1 MATTNDNKA
10 LRYKRSASALQKVWN
25 YIRRNRV
32 FRFGDVMMV
41 VGVRHEY
48 LRNLLWHLEGAGYV
62 VCEDSKK
69 RNSNSMFRVVK
80 ITGAKSPSIIN
91 GVVYDYNTDE
101 RFEVK
106 RERDKE
112 RVIDVLCALESFT
125 KEELAQKAG
134 VSIKSVGRR
143 LKTLRELGVISEV
156 PRRVMN
162 EKKRFVVDGKAL
174 EAVMNERA

>member
-48 LRNLLWHLEGAGYV
+48 LRNLLWHLEGAGYIK
-62 VCEDSKK
+62 CEDTLKTNT
-69 RNSNSMFRVVK
+69 NSIFRVVRMS
-80 ITGAKSPSIIN
+80 GAKSPSIIN

-101 RFEVK
+101 KFEIK
-106 RERDKE
+106 RKKPLEKILE
-112 RVIDVLCALESFT
+112 ALKSLKSFT
-125 KEELAQKAG
+125 KEELARASG
-134 VSIKSVGRR
+134 VSESSVKKALSE
-143 LKTLRELGVISEV
+143 LKDRGVIYEYERQIMST
-156 PRRVMN
+156 
-162 EKKRFVVDGKAL
+162 KKLFGRDLDAL
-174 EAVMNERA
+174 EEVLSERA